1 MMSGDEVMRFVY
13 GAILIALIGSS
24 LISHRL
30 PIKQTFK
37 YLLAWLGIFAF
48 GILLFSFKSEGL
60 SLWSRVTTAF
70 APERPRISGQ
80 EVRVDVGDDG
90 HFRIEAQVNGQ
101 PVNFLIDTG
110 ATNSTMSRRTATAA
124 GVDISD
130 AGFGVIVQ
138 TANGMTTMRRARAET
153 ISIGPIKRED
163 QPLWI
168 SEDDDLN
175 VLGMSFMTS
184 LSSWRVEGRTM
195 VMTP

>member
-1 MMSGDEVMRFVY
+1 MTGDDSMRLVY
-13 GAILIALIGSS
+13 ALILLAFVASS

-37 YLLAWLGIFAF
+37 YALAWMGIFAV
-48 GILLFSFKSEGL
+48 GILIFSFKAEGL
-60 SLWSRVTTAF
+60 AIWSRVTTAIS
-70 APERPRISGQ
+70 PEKPRVSGQ

-90 HFRIEAQVNGQ
+90 HFRIEAQINRH

-110 ATNSTMSRRTATAA
+110 ATNSTMSRRNATAA

-138 TANGMTTMRRARAET
+138 TANGMTTMRRARAES
-153 ISIGPIKRED
+153 IVIGPIKRDD

-175 VLGMSFMTS
+175 VLGMSFLTS
-184 LSSWRVEGRTM
+184 LTSWRVEGKTM
-195 VMTP
+195 ILTP